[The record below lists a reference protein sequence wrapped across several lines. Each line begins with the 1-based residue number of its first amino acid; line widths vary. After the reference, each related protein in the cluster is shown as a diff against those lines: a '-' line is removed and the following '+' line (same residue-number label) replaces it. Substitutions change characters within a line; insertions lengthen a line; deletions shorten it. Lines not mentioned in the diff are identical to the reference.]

1 MEDSHKL
8 KLQLGRKAAYLRRCI
23 TVNEL
28 LSKFE
33 NGTTVRVRVF
43 TNHIKPIVN
52 VSYAQFNN
60 MINERNPARQLEE
73 IEEQLKQL

>member
-8 KLQLGRKAAYLRRCI
+8 KLQLGRKIKYLERCI
-23 TVNEL
+23 CVQDL
-28 LSKFE
+28 LSKYE
-33 NGTTVRVRVF
+33 NATTVRVRVF
-43 TNHIKPIVN
+43 TNHIKPVVN

-60 MINERNPARQLEE
+60 MINERNPTHQLEE